1 MVMINLTGD
10 TGSEAKEEYGNDGVT
25 RKVDVSQKLSM
36 INCPT
41 ILTGM
46 SHEVRTHM
54 NAIVAFSYLMHRNAS
69 NDSERE
75 EFSNQIL
82 ASCEQLIGLLDNFLD
97 SAIIES
103 GGLSSDMR
111 LCKLNNIM
119 EELLSEFR
127 EKIKRED
134 LNDIVLV
141 SEIEPDATDLIVD
154 SDRVFRVIRIL
165 LQNALQNTK
174 SGYIRIGYKFS
185 GNEATFHILDSG
197 QGYFKCKEFLH
208 TEDLNE
214 SLAKYNDT
222 VSAINITLA
231 KKIISI
237 LGGSVWI
244 ECNGLTGTG
253 IYFSVPAR
261 EAAGDPG
268 LNIDKYLNSM
278 IAI

>member
-1 MVMINLTGD
+1 MGNVALHD
-10 TGSEAKEEYGNDGVT
+10 TVTDGVKNESSNC
-25 RKVDVSQKLSM
+25 KVDALTNMSM

-54 NAIVAFSYLMHRNAS
+54 NAIVAFSYLLNRNSS
-69 NDSERE
+69 NESERE

-103 GGLSSDMR
+103 AGQKSDLR
-111 LCKLNNIM
+111 KCKLNSVL

-127 EKIKRED
+127 DMIKREGQS
-134 LNDIVLV
+134 DIVLV
-141 SEIEPDATDLIVD
+141 SENNYNDSNEVFID
-154 SDRVFRVIRIL
+154 SDKVFRVIRIL
-165 LQNALQNTK
+165 FQNSLKNTK
-174 SGYIRIGYKFS
+174 SGYIKIGYEFRDDKV
-185 GNEATFHILDSG
+185 TFYVLDSG

-214 SLAKYNDT
+214 SLSRYNDT
-222 VSAINITLA
+222 VSAINLTLA

-244 ECNGLTGTG
+244 ECNGLTGAG
-253 IYFSVPAR
+253 IYFSIPAK
-261 EAAGDPG
+261 ETGSTDI
-268 LNIDKYLNSM
+268 NINKYVNSM

>member
-1 MVMINLTGD
+1 MGAGGENIAYEN
-10 TGSEAKEEYGNDGVT
+10 SNC
-25 RKVDVSQKLSM
+25 KVDSTTNASM
-36 INCPT
+36 IKCPT

-54 NAIVAFSYLMHRNAS
+54 NAIVAFSYLMNKNCS
-69 NDSERE
+69 NELERE

-103 GGLSSDMR
+103 GSQKADLR
-111 LCKLNNIM
+111 ICKLNNIID
-119 EELLSEFR
+119 ELLSEFR
-127 EKIKRED
+127 ETLKRD
-134 LNDIVLV
+134 DQQDVVLV
-141 SEIEPDATDLIVD
+141 TENSFPDSNEISID

-165 LQNALQNTK
+165 FQNALKNTK
-174 SGYIRIGYKFS
+174 SGYIKIGYYFRDNKV
-185 GNEATFHILDSG
+185 TFYVLDSG

-231 KKIISI
+231 KKLIQI

-244 ECNGLTGTG
+244 ECNGLTGAG
-253 IYFSVPAR
+253 IYFSIPIKAT
-261 EAAGDPG
+261 ETSDI
-268 LNIDKYLNSM
+268 NINKYVNSM